1 MSGPAARR
9 RWRLARRRA
18 GVGRQPVPR
27 VAAAADAAP
36 PSVRRFSQR
45 ARRRRLRAAAPWAAV
60 AVAGVVAGGGW
71 WAVENTALCA
81 VRSVRVTGVS
91 LVTAP
96 EVREVSG
103 VAAGVPLARV
113 DLAAVRRRVSVLPP
127 VDAVDV
133 ERDWPWTLRVQV
145 RERTPVAVVPRG
157 GRYLWLD
164 DEGVVFHA
172 GASPGV
178 PVVRLA
184 DPGPQDRPT
193 QAALQVL
200 SAMPPALAQRVAEL
214 NVASPA
220 RIRLSMRDGRTVVW
234 GDAGDGDRKARTAL
248 ALLRL
253 RHRTVDVSAIDV
265 VSVHP

>member
-1 MSGPAARR
+1 MSGPAAGR
-9 RWRLARRRA
+9 RWRLVRSRA
-18 GVGRQPVPR
+18 GVGRLPAGR
-27 VAAAADAAP
+27 RAAGAVAP
-36 PSVRRFSQR
+36 SSVRRFSQR

-60 AVAGVVAGGGW
+60 AAVAVVAAAGW
-71 WAVENTALCA
+71 WAVRDTGLCA
-81 VRSVRVTGVS
+81 VRSVRVTGAS
-91 LVTAP
+91 LVSAP
-96 EVREVSG
+96 EVREVAG
-103 VAAGVPLARV
+103 IPGGVPLTRV
-113 DLAAVRRRVSVLPP
+113 DLAAVRRRVAVLPP
-127 VDAVDV
+127 VDAVEV
-133 ERDWPWTLRVQV
+133 ERDWPSTIWLRV
-145 RERTPVAVVPRG
+145 RERVPVAAVPRG

-193 QAALQVL
+193 RAALQVL
-200 SAMPPALAQRVAEL
+200 SAMPPALAHRVAEL

-234 GDAGDGDRKARTAL
+234 GDAADGDRKARTAL
-248 ALLRL
+248 ALLG